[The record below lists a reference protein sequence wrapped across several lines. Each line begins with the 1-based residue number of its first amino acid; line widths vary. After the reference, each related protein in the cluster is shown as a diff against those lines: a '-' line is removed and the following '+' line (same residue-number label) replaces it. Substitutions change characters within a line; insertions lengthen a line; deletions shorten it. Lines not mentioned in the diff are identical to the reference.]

1 MSGTRS
7 FEEEEAMA
15 LSSWM
20 DQIRD
25 DRRLNQIVLPATH
38 DSGMSF
44 QSWQASTNYVNP
56 LAAVVKPIAG
66 VAGFFSNLI
75 SPQKMTLA
83 QDNFV
88 TQSSTVGEQL
98 MLGARQFDLRM
109 TDNTI
114 TRNWH
119 AFHGETAQVVVG
131 LRQFGEKWDDICAG
145 IAEWFRDRQS
155 EFIVL
160 KLDKQSTSD
169 AEPLMEELHAAL
181 TKARVPNGARPTLT
195 GFVDQKRISDL
206 RGRILVCGKPKF
218 TDACKKFQNIHKSLT
233 FCDWIKLDKG
243 EGCRGLTAASAPID
257 RFQYILLGSS
267 EGSESKWNNV
277 LDKQGSMRGIF
288 QAFAESRTARAGM
301 RGIWFNTFSL
311 VRDIRTYSDEIWS
324 LENSARRD
332 ALWLAGDSIQ
342 NVASLDF
349 LDANKALY
357 VLWKNPEENWKPGG
371 VDLDDD

>member
-1 MSGTRS
+1 
-7 FEEEEAMA
+7 
-15 LSSWM
+15 M

-25 DRRLNQIVLPATH
+25 ERRLNQIVFPATH

-98 MLGARQFDLRM
+98 MLGARQLDLRI
-109 TDNTI
+109 TNATI

-119 AFHGETAQVVVG
+119 AFHGGTGQVVLG

-218 TDACKKFQNIHKSLT
+218 TDACKQFQNIHKSLT

-243 EGCRGLTAASAPID
+243 EGCRGLTAASAPTD

-288 QAFAESRTARAGM
+288 QGFAESRTARAGM

-371 VDLDDD
+371 IDLDDD